1 MLFNKNNTPPKA
13 TKLPTTFSTHGDSRT
28 DDYYWLRERESET
41 VLAHLRA
48 ENAYTDA
55 VMAPLQDFKEQLF
68 QEMKG
73 RIKEKDESVP
83 VRDGAY
89 WYYARYDEGA
99 EYPLYCRKHLSLEA
113 DEEVM
118 LDLNERAAGHGYYS
132 ATFPETSD
140 DDTVAAIGE
149 DTVSRRLYTLRFRN
163 LTTGEWYP
171 DEIPNTEGGNYAW
184 AADNRTV
191 FYIRKNVDT
200 LLGYQVWRH
209 TLGTDASDDVLLY
222 EETDEQY
229 YLGLGRMKSKKYVAL
244 AASHHGVATEY
255 HLLNAQEPS
264 GSFEVAIPRR
274 RGHEYSL
281 EHYKDSF
288 YLVTNHDEAENFKL
302 VQVAEDSVRDEST
315 WREIIPHRAEVY
327 LEGIEVFSQFLVV
340 QERREGLLRIRVMP
354 QREGE
359 EEHYLD
365 FGEAAYTAYVS
376 SNPEFDTTTLRYGY
390 TSLTTPNSVYDYD
403 MVTRAKTLMKE
414 QEVVGTFDKNDY
426 TTERLYATARDGARI
441 PVSVVYKNDFIKD
454 GSGPLLQ
461 YAYGSYGASM
471 DPSFSSARLSLLDR
485 GFAFAICHIRGG
497 QEMGRAWY
505 DNGRLLRKL
514 NTFTDF
520 IDCAE
525 FLIQEKWTSP
535 ARLYAMGGSAG
546 GLLMGAVANLRP
558 DLYHG
563 MVAQVPFV
571 DVVTTML
578 DDTIPL
584 TTGEYEEWG
593 NPNEENFY
601 QYMKSYSPYD
611 NVKPQKYPNLLVTT
625 GLHDSQVQ
633 YWEPA
638 KWVAKLREL
647 KTDNNLVLLHCDL
660 ETGHGGASGRFKKL
674 RDVALEYAFL
684 LGLAEKVPLAEESE
698 KQSTP

>member
-1 MLFNKNNTPPKA
+1 MSLFNYTNIAPKA
-13 TKLPTTFSTHGDSRT
+13 TRQPTSLAIHNDTRT
-28 DDYYWLRERESET
+28 DEYYWLRDRENET
-41 VLAHLRA
+41 VLAYLRA
-48 ENAYTDA
+48 ENDYTEA
-55 VMAPLQDFKEQLF
+55 VMAPLDDFKEKLF

-89 WYYARYDEGA
+89 WYYARYEEGN
-99 EYPLYCRKHLSLEA
+99 EYPLYCRKYLSLEA
-113 DEEVM
+113 EEEIM
-118 LDLNERAAGHGYYS
+118 LDLNERATGHAYYQ
-132 ATFPETSD
+132 ATFPEISD

-149 DTVSRRLYTLRFRN
+149 DTVSRRLYTLRFKN

-171 DEIPNTEGGNYAW
+171 DVIPNTEGGNYAW
-184 AADNRTV
+184 AADNKTI
-191 FYIRKNVDT
+191 FYIRKDVET

-209 TLGTDASDDVLLY
+209 TLGTDVRDDVLLY
-222 EETDEQY
+222 EEADDQY
-229 YLGLGRMKSKKYVAL
+229 YLALYRMKSKKYVAL
-244 AASHHGVATEY
+244 VADHNGVATEY
-255 HLLNAQEPS
+255 RLLDAHAPE
-264 GSFEVAIPRR
+264 GTLDVVVPRR

-281 EHYKDSF
+281 EHYWGRF
-288 YLVTNHDEAENFKL
+288 YIVTNREGAENFKL
-302 VQVAEDSVRDEST
+302 MQVAEKQVRDET
-315 WREIIPHRAEVY
+315 LWQEVLPHRPEVY
-327 LEGIEVFSQFLVV
+327 LEGIEVFNQYLVV
-340 QERREGLLRIRVMP
+340 QERSEGLLHIRVMP
-354 QREGE
+354 QDGGE
-359 EEHYLD
+359 EYYLD
-365 FGEAAYTAYVS
+365 FGESAYTAYVG

-390 TSLTTPNSVYDYD
+390 TSLTTPGSTYDYD
-403 MVTRAKTLMKE
+403 MATRARTLMKE
-414 QEVVGTFDKNDY
+414 QEVVGAFEKTDY

-441 PVSVVYKNDFIKD
+441 PIWVVYKNDFVKNS
-454 GSGPLLQ
+454 GSPVLQ
-461 YAYGSYGASM
+461 YAYGSYGSSM
-471 DPSFSSARLSLLDR
+471 DPTFSSARLSLLDR

-505 DNGRLLRKL
+505 ENGRLLRKM

-525 FLIQEKWTSP
+525 FLIQEQWTSP
-535 ARLYAMGGSAG
+535 AHLYAMGGSAG

-593 NPNEENFY
+593 NPNEEAFY
-601 QYMKSYSPYD
+601 TYMKSYSPYD
-611 NVKPQKYPNLLVTT
+611 NVKPQAYPNLLVTT

-638 KWVAKLREL
+638 KWVARLREL
-647 KTDNNLVLLHCDL
+647 KTDDNLVLLHCDM
-660 ETGHGGASGRFKKL
+660 ETGHGGASGRFKRL
-674 RDVALEYAFL
+674 HDVALEYAFL
-684 LGLAEKVPLAEESE
+684 LGLEGKNR
-698 KQSTP
+698 

>member
-1 MLFNKNNTPPKA
+1 MSLFDYNNIAPKA
-13 TKLPTTFSTHGDSRT
+13 TKQPTSLAIHNDTRT
-28 DDYYWLRERESET
+28 DDYYWLRERENEI
-41 VLAHLRA
+41 VLTHLRT
-48 ENAYTDA
+48 ENAYTEA
-55 VMAPLQDFKEQLF
+55 VMAPLQDFKEKLF

-89 WYYARYDEGA
+89 WYYARYEEGA

-113 DEEVM
+113 EEEVM
-118 LDLNERAAGHGYYS
+118 LDLNERAADHAYYQ
-132 ATFPETSD
+132 ATFPEISD

-149 DTVSRRLYTLRFRN
+149 DTVSRRLYTLRFKN
-163 LTTGEWYP
+163 LTTGTWYP
-171 DEIPNTEGGNYAW
+171 DVIPNTEGGNYAW
-184 AADNRTV
+184 AADNMTI
-191 FYIRKNVDT
+191 FYIRKDVET

-209 TLGTDASDDVLLY
+209 TLGTDVRDDVLLY
-222 EETDEQY
+222 EETDDQY
-229 YLGLGRMKSKKYVAL
+229 YLALYRMKSKKYVAL
-244 AASHHGVATEY
+244 VADHNGVATEY
-255 HLLNAQEPS
+255 RLLDAYAPE
-264 GSFEVAIPRR
+264 GTLEVVVPRR
-274 RGHEYSL
+274 RGLEYSL
-281 EHYKDSF
+281 EHYRDRF
-288 YLVTNHDEAENFKL
+288 YIVTNRDGAENFKL
-302 VQVAEDSVRDEST
+302 MQVPEVQVRDESQ
-315 WREIIPHRAEVY
+315 WQEVLPHRPEVY
-327 LEGIEVFSQFLVV
+327 LEGIEVFSQYLVV
-340 QERREGLLRIRVMP
+340 QERSEGLLHIRVMP
-354 QREGE
+354 QDGGKEY
-359 EEHYLD
+359 YLD
-365 FGEAAYTAYVS
+365 FGESAYTAYVG

-390 TSLTTPNSVYDYD
+390 TSLTTPGSTYDYD
-403 MVTRAKTLMKE
+403 MATRARTLMKE
-414 QEVVGTFDKNDY
+414 QEVVGTFEKTDY

-441 PVSVVYKNDFIKD
+441 PISVVYKNDFVKN
-454 GSGPLLQ
+454 GGGPMLQ
-461 YAYGSYGASM
+461 YAYGSYGSSM
-471 DPSFSSARLSLLDR
+471 DPTFSSARLSLLDR

-505 DNGRLLRKL
+505 ENGRLMHKM

-535 ARLYAMGGSAG
+535 AHLYAMGGSAG

-593 NPNEENFY
+593 NPNEEAFY
-601 QYMKSYSPYD
+601 TYMKSYSPYD
-611 NVKPQKYPNLLVTT
+611 NVTSQGYPNLLVTT

-638 KWVAKLREL
+638 KWVARLREL
-647 KTDNNLVLLHCDL
+647 KTDDNLVLLHCDL
-660 ETGHGGASGRFKKL
+660 ETGHGGASGRFKRL
-674 RDVALEYAFL
+674 HDVALEYAFL
-684 LGLAEKVPLAEESE
+684 LGLEGKNL
-698 KQSTP
+698 

>member
-1 MLFNKNNTPPKA
+1 MSLFNLENYIPIAPKQPTYLNTHQD
-13 TKLPTTFSTHGDSRT
+13 TRT
-28 DDYYWLRERESET
+28 DNYYWLRERENET

-55 VMAPLQDFKEQLF
+55 VLAPLREFKDALF
-68 QEMKG
+68 KEMKG

-89 WYYARYDEGA
+89 WYYSRYEEGA
-99 EYPLYCRKHLSLEA
+99 EYSLYCRKHLSLEA
-113 DEEVM
+113 PEEIM
-118 LDLNERAAGHGYYS
+118 LDLNERASGQSYYH
-132 ATFPETSD
+132 ATFPEISD
-140 DDTVAAIGE
+140 DDTIAAVGE
-149 DTVSRRLYTLRFRN
+149 DTISRRLYTLRFRN

-171 DEIPNTEGGNYAW
+171 DIIPNTEGGNYAW
-184 AADNRTV
+184 AADNKTV
-191 FYIRKNVDT
+191 FYIRKNVET

-209 TLGTDASDDVLLY
+209 TLGTDVRDDVLLY
-222 EETDEQY
+222 EETDDQY
-229 YLGLGRMKSKKYVAL
+229 YLGLYRMKSKKYIAL
-244 AASHHGVATEY
+244 IADHNGVATEFR
-255 HLLNAQEPS
+255 LQNAYEPEAE
-264 GSFEVAIPRR
+264 FRVVIPRQ
-274 RGHEYSL
+274 RGHEYGL

-288 YLVTNHDEAENFKL
+288 YLLTNQNGAENYKL
-302 VQVAEDSVRDEST
+302 IRVAEDLIQDENQ
-315 WREIIPHRAEVY
+315 WQEVIPHRADVF
-327 LEGIEVFSQFLVV
+327 LEGIAVFSDYLVV

-354 QREGE
+354 QGPG

-365 FGEAAYTAYVS
+365 FGEPAYTAYVG
-376 SNPEFDTTTLRYGY
+376 SNPEFETTTLRYAY
-390 TSLTTPNSVYDYD
+390 TSLTTPYSTYDYD
-403 MVTRAKTLMKE
+403 MATQAKTLLKE
-414 QEVVGTFDKNDY
+414 QEVVGKFDKANY
-426 TTERLYATARDGARI
+426 ITERLYAMGRDGAQI
-441 PVSVVYKNDFIKD
+441 PISVVYHKDFVKD
-454 GSGPLLQ
+454 GNGPLLQ
-461 YAYGSYGASM
+461 YAYGSYGSSM
-471 DPSFSSARLSLLDR
+471 DPTFSSARMSLLNR

-505 DNGRLLRKL
+505 ENGRLLRKM

-520 IDCAE
+520 IDCSE
-525 FLIQEKWTSP
+525 FLIAQKWTSP
-535 ARLYAMGGSAG
+535 AHLYAMGGSAG

-593 NPNEENFY
+593 NPNEKEFY
-601 QYMKSYSPYD
+601 EFMKSYSPYD
-611 NVKPQKYPNLLVTT
+611 NIQPQAYPHLLVTT

-647 KTDNNLVLLHCDL
+647 KTDDNLLLLHCDMD
-660 ETGHGGASGRFKKL
+660 TGHGGASGRFKRL
-674 RDVALEYAFL
+674 LDIALDYVFL
-684 LGLAEKVPLAEESE
+684 LGLEGISE
-698 KQSTP
+698 

>member
-1 MLFNKNNTPPKA
+1 MSLFDFNNLAPRAAKQ
-13 TKLPTTFSTHGDSRT
+13 PTSLAIHNDTRT
-28 DDYYWLRERESET
+28 DDYYWLRERENET

-48 ENAYTDA
+48 ENAYTEA
-55 VMAPLQDFKEQLF
+55 VTAPLQDFKEKLF

-89 WYYARYDEGA
+89 WYYARYEEGA
-99 EYPLYCRKHLSLEA
+99 EYPLYCRKYLSLEA
-113 DEEVM
+113 EEEIM
-118 LDLNERAAGHGYYS
+118 LDLNERAAGHAYYQ
-132 ATFPETSD
+132 ATFPEISD

-171 DEIPNTEGGNYAW
+171 DVIPNTEGGNYAW
-184 AADNRTV
+184 AADNKTV
-191 FYIRKNVDT
+191 FYIRKDVET

-209 TLGTDASDDVLLY
+209 TLGTDVRDDVLLY
-222 EETDEQY
+222 EESDDQY
-229 YLGLGRMKSKKYVAL
+229 YLALYRMKSKKYVAL
-244 AASHHGVATEY
+244 LADHNGVATECR
-255 HLLNAQEPS
+255 LLDAHSAE
-264 GSFEVAIPRR
+264 GTLEVVVPRR

-281 EHYKDSF
+281 EHYRDRF
-288 YLVTNHDEAENFKL
+288 YIVTNRDGAENFKL
-302 VQVAEDSVRDEST
+302 MQVAEGQVHDET
-315 WREIIPHRAEVY
+315 QWQEVLPHRPDVY
-327 LEGIEVFSQFLVV
+327 LEGIEVFSQYLVV
-340 QERREGLLRIRVMP
+340 QERSEGLLHIRVIP
-354 QREGE
+354 QGGGE
-359 EEHYLD
+359 EYYLD
-365 FGEAAYTAYVS
+365 FGESAYTAYVG

-390 TSLTTPNSVYDYD
+390 TSLTTPGSTYDYD
-403 MVTRAKTLMKE
+403 MATHARTLMKE
-414 QEVVGTFDKNDY
+414 QEVVGTFDKTDY

-441 PVSVVYKNDFIKD
+441 PISVVYKNDFVKD

-461 YAYGSYGASM
+461 YAYGSYGSSM
-471 DPSFSSARLSLLDR
+471 DPTFSSARLSLLDR

-497 QEMGRAWY
+497 QEMGRSWY
-505 DNGRLLRKL
+505 ENGRLMRKM

-525 FLIQEKWTSP
+525 FLIREKWTSP
-535 ARLYAMGGSAG
+535 AHLYAMGGSAG

-593 NPNEENFY
+593 NPNEEAFY
-601 QYMKSYSPYD
+601 TYMKSYSPYD
-611 NVKPQKYPNLLVTT
+611 NVKSQAYPNLLVTT

-638 KWVAKLREL
+638 KWVARLREL
-647 KTDNNLVLLHCDL
+647 KTDDNLVLLHCDM
-660 ETGHGGASGRFKKL
+660 ETGHGGASGRFKRL
-674 RDVALEYAFL
+674 HDIALEYAFL
-684 LGLAEKVPLAEESE
+684 LGLEGKNR
-698 KQSTP
+698 

>member
-1 MLFNKNNTPPKA
+1 MPFNTKSTPPTAAKV
-13 TKLPTTFSTHGDSRT
+13 PTTFSNHGDART
-28 DDYYWLRERESET
+28 DDYYWLREREDES

-48 ENAYTDA
+48 ENAYTES
-55 VMAPLQDFKEQLF
+55 VMGPLQDFKESLF
-68 QEMKG
+68 QEIKS

-89 WYYARYDEGA
+89 WYYVRYDEGA
-99 EYPLYCRKHLSLEA
+99 EYPLYCRKYLSLEA

-118 LDLNERAAGHGYYS
+118 LDLNERAADHAYYQ
-132 ATFPETSD
+132 ATFPAVSD

-163 LTTGEWYP
+163 LSTGEWYP
-171 DEIPNTEGGNYAW
+171 DLIPNTEGGNYAW

-209 TLGTDASDDVLLY
+209 TLGTDVADDVLLY
-222 EETDEQY
+222 EEADEQY
-229 YLGLGRMKSKKYVAL
+229 YLALFRMKSKKYIAL
-244 AASHHGVATEY
+244 LADHNGVATEY
-255 HLLNAQEPS
+255 RLLDAQKPAGELA
-264 GSFEVAIPRR
+264 VAIPRR

-281 EHYKDSF
+281 EHYRDTF
-288 YLVTNHDEAENFKL
+288 YVVTNDGGAENFKL
-302 VQVAEDSVRDEST
+302 MQVAEDALRDENA
-315 WREIIPHRAEVY
+315 WREVLAHRPEVY
-327 LEGIEVFSQFLVV
+327 LEGIELFSEFLVV
-340 QERREGLLRIRVMP
+340 QERSEGLLRICIMP
-354 QREGE
+354 QTPGAAEY
-359 EEHYLD
+359 YLD

-376 SNPEFDTTTLRYGY
+376 SNPEFETSTLRYGY
-390 TSLTTPNSVYDYD
+390 TSLTTPNSTYDFD
-403 MVTRAKTLMKE
+403 MATRAKTLLKE
-414 QEVVGTFDKNDY
+414 QEVVGDFDKTQY
-426 TTERLYATARDGARI
+426 TTERLYANARDGSRI
-441 PVSVVYKNDFIKD
+441 PVSVVYKIDFARD
-454 GSGPLLQ
+454 SSGSLLQ

-471 DPSFSSARLSLLDR
+471 DPTFSSARLSLLDR

-505 DNGRLLRKL
+505 ENGRRLRKL

-520 IDCAE
+520 VDCAE
-525 FLIQEKWTSP
+525 YLIQERWTSP
-535 ARLYAMGGSAG
+535 AHLYAMGGSAG

-593 NPNEENFY
+593 NPNEKPFY
-601 QYMKSYSPYD
+601 DYMKSYSPYD
-611 NVKPQKYPNLLVTT
+611 NVKAQDYPNLLVTT

-638 KWVAKLREL
+638 KWVAKLRDL
-647 KTDNNLVLLHCDL
+647 KTDDNLVLLHCGM
-660 ETGHGGASGRFKKL
+660 ETGHGGASGRFKRL
-674 RDVALEYAFL
+674 RDLALEYAFL
-684 LGLAEKVPLAEESE
+684 LGLEGR
-698 KQSTP
+698 

>member
-1 MLFNKNNTPPKA
+1 MLFDKKNNPPQAAKS
-13 TKLPTTFSTHGDSRT
+13 PTTFTLHDDTRT
-28 DDYYWLRERESET
+28 DDYYWLRERENET

-55 VMAPLQDFKEQLF
+55 VMAPLQDFKEALF
-68 QEMKG
+68 QEMKA

-89 WYYARYDEGA
+89 YYYARYDEGA

-113 DEEVM
+113 PEEIM
-118 LDLNERAAGHGYYS
+118 LDLNERAANHGYYA
-132 ATFPETSD
+132 ATFPEISD
-140 DDTVAAIGE
+140 DDLMAAIGE

-163 LTTGEWYP
+163 LHTGEWLP
-171 DEIPNTEGGNYAW
+171 DEIPNTEGGSYAW

-209 TLGTDASDDVLLY
+209 ELGTSVGDDVLLY
-222 EETDEQY
+222 EETDDQY
-229 YLGLGRMKSKKYVAL
+229 YLGLYRTKSKKYIALVA
-244 AASHHGVATEY
+244 AHNGVATEY
-255 HLLNAQEPS
+255 RLLNAENPK
-264 GSFEVAIPRR
+264 GELEVAIPRR

-281 EHYKDSF
+281 EHYGNIF
-288 YLVTNHDEAENFKL
+288 YLVTNQGEAENFKL
-302 VQVAEDSVRDEST
+302 VQVAEDQVSDESQ
-315 WREIIPHRAEVY
+315 WREVIPHRAEVF
-327 LEGIEVFSQFLVV
+327 LEGIEVFSQYLVV
-340 QERREGLLRIRVMP
+340 QERSEGLLRIRVMP
-354 QREGE
+354 QNTE
-359 EEHYLD
+359 EKEHYLD
-365 FGEAAYTAYVS
+365 FGEAAYTAYTS

-403 MVTRAKTLMKE
+403 MSTRDKVLMKE
-414 QEVVGTFDKNDY
+414 QEVVGDFDKTKY

-441 PVSVVYKNDFIKD
+441 PISLVYKNDFARD
-454 GSGPLLQ
+454 GHGPLLQ
-461 YAYGSYGASM
+461 YAYGSYGSSM
-471 DPSFSSARLSLLDR
+471 DPTFSSVRLSLLDR

-505 DNGRLLRKL
+505 DGGRLLRKL

-525 FLIQEKWTSP
+525 FLIQEKRTSP
-535 ARLYAMGGSAG
+535 EALYAMGGSAG

-593 NPNEENFY
+593 NPNEEGFY
-601 QYMKSYSPYD
+601 KYMKSYSPYD
-611 NVKPQKYPNLLVTT
+611 NVKAQAYPNLLVTT

-638 KWVAKLREL
+638 KWVAKLREM
-647 KTDNNLVLLHCDL
+647 KTDDNLVLLHCDM

-674 RDVALEYAFL
+674 HDIALEFAFL
-684 LGLAEKVPLAEESE
+684 LGLAKKV
-698 KQSTP
+698 